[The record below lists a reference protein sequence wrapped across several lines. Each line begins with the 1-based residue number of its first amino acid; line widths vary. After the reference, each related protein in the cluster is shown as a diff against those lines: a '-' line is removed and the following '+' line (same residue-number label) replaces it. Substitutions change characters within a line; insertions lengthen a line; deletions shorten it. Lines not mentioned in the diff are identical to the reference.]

1 MKESELNQ
9 ILNDKRFENLTV
21 NTIKEIE
28 YLCSMTSSIH
38 NMKKS
43 CTAVDVAKEKEISSA
58 AEFFNALTDFRKA
71 LNDDEREHFDSV
83 NYDYSKVFLTF
94 FLNIKC
100 GEEKKL
106 WNELIEKLPPNSFED
121 LYAYHYRKNNNISR
135 YDNTEKSINSLY
147 DLNDIFY
154 YVNCETCTVY
164 EKCVC
169 TLKYP
174 KEAWGKPRDAVKIRR
189 MAWAEKE
196 GSQKNS

>member
-1 MKESELNQ
+1 MKELELNQ

-38 NMKKS
+38 NMKRS

-58 AEFFNALTDFRKA
+58 AEFLNALTDFRKA

-83 NYDYSKVFLTF
+83 NYDYSKVFFTF

-106 WNELIEKLPPNSFED
+106 WNELIEKLPSNSFED

-154 YVNCETCTVY
+154 YVNCETCIFLHLNVDTENFNV
-164 EKCVC
+164 ESF
-169 TLKYP
+169 
-174 KEAWGKPRDAVKIRR
+174 EAMIDVIYNIFKI
-189 MAWAEKE
+189 AEKYA
-196 GSQKNS
+196 NR